1 MPVLVD
7 SYQRKIDYLRVSIT
21 DRCNLRCVYCM
32 PEEGIQP
39 KPRSEILTYEEIEFF
54 AKCAVEVGI
63 SKIRLTGGEPLV
75 RKGIVELVR
84 RLSQIPNLQDISL
97 TTNGVLLQDYAN
109 SLAEAGLTRIN
120 IGLSS
125 LDAGVYYRLTRGGDV
140 KKALAGVTAAL
151 DAGLDPV
158 KINVVVL
165 RGLNDDLTKFAPLI
179 FEYPIYVRFI
189 EYMPFNQGLGD
200 RFVSCAE
207 MMEQFK
213 ILGEL
218 HEVAPPRGAGPARY
232 YTLKGALGTIGF
244 ISPISGHFCSSC
256 NRLRLTA
263 DGQLRTCLFSDEEID
278 VRTALRQ
285 GASAQQVVGLI
296 REALVNK
303 PKDRIS
309 IQEASLKRRMSQI
322 GG

>member
-54 AKCAVEVGI
+54 ARCAVEVGI

-84 RLSQIPNLQDISL
+84 HLSQVPNLQDISL
-97 TTNGVLLQDYAN
+97 TTNGILLQDYAHP
-109 SLAEAGLTRIN
+109 LAEAGLKRIN
-120 IGLSS
+120 IGLGS
-125 LDAGVYYRLTRGGDV
+125 LDADVYSRLTRGGDV
-140 KKALAGVTAAL
+140 RRALAGVTAAL
-151 DAGLDPV
+151 NAGLDPV

-165 RGLNDDLTKFAPLI
+165 RGLNDDLTKFAPFI
-179 FEYPIYVRFI
+179 YEYPIHVRFI
-189 EYMPFNQGLGD
+189 EYMPFNQGLED
-200 RFVSCAE
+200 RFVPCVE
-207 MMEQFK
+207 MMEQFQ
-213 ILGEL
+213 IFGGLNEI
-218 HEVAPPRGAGPARY
+218 APPTGAGPARY

-244 ISPISGHFCSSC
+244 ISPISGHFCSRC

-278 VRTALRQ
+278 VRAALRQ
-285 GASAQQVVGLI
+285 GASAQTIVELI

-309 IQEASLKRRMSQI
+309 VREASLKRRMSQI